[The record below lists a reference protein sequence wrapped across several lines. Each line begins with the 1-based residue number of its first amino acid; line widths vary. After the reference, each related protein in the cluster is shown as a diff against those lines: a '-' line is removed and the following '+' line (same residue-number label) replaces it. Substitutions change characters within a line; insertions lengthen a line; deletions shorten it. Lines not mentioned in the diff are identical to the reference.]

1 MRIVLDTN
9 VLLQSL
15 PVASTYRPIFDA
27 IRTGRAQLVVST
39 AILLEYAEILSR
51 RTSALVAHNV
61 LALLVEPVGAQR
73 QETHFRFGLITADP
87 DDNKF
92 VDCAIAGNA
101 DYIITNDAHFNVLTQ
116 IKFPEIQ
123 VISAQDFLKYLAVSG

>member
-15 PVASTYRPIFDA
+15 PVASAYRPIFDA
-27 IRTGRAQLVVST
+27 IRTGRVRLVVST

-61 LALLVEPVGAQR
+61 LALLVGPIGAQR
-73 QETHFRFGLITADP
+73 QEIHFRFGLITADP

-101 DYIITNDAHFNVLTQ
+101 DYIITSDAHFNVLAQ
-116 IKFPEIQ
+116 VKFPKVR